1 MDLPAT
7 QTMLTMLNEEI
18 NKYTEMYSQLITE
31 FAGLHNTHS
40 SFVKY
45 VGRETGFATR
55 KHLHQICVIANDMRR
70 QGQKIRRES
79 IAAKRAA
86 MKEAKLEKARLKAI
100 PKKRGPKPKGNK
112 NDNNQ

>member
-1 MDLPAT
+1 
-7 QTMLTMLNEEI
+7 MLNEEI

-31 FAGLHNTHS
+31 FAGLHNTHMA
-40 SFVKY
+40 FIKH

-55 KHLHQICVIANDMRR
+55 KHLHQINVIANDMKR
-70 QGQKIRRES
+70 QGQKIYKEN

-86 MKEAKLEKARLKAI
+86 VKEAKAEKARIKALPKTRGR
-100 PKKRGPKPKGNK
+100 PKKEKQ

>member
-1 MDLPAT
+1 
-7 QTMLTMLNEEI
+7 MLNEEI

-40 SFVKY
+40 AFVKH

-55 KHLHQICVIANDMRR
+55 KHLHQICVIANNMRR

-79 IAAKRAA
+79 IVAKEAAK
-86 MKEAKLEKARLKAI
+86 KEGKAEKARIKAL
-100 PKKRGPKPKGNK
+100 PKKIGRPKKEK
-112 NDNNQ
+112 QNDNNK

>member
-7 QTMLTMLNEEI
+7 QTMSTMLNEEI
-18 NKYTEMYSQLITE
+18 NKYAEMYSQLITE

-40 SFVKY
+40 SFLKH

-70 QGQKIRRES
+70 QGQKIYKEN

-86 MKEAKLEKARLKAI
+86 VKAEKARVKAL
-100 PKKRGPKPKGNK
+100 PKKRGRLKKEK
-112 NDNNQ
+112 QNDNN

>member
-1 MDLPAT
+1 
-7 QTMLTMLNEEI
+7 MLNEEI

-40 SFVKY
+40 AFVKH

-55 KHLHQICVIANDMRR
+55 KHLHQICVIANNMRR

-79 IAAKRAA
+79 IVAKEAAK
-86 MKEAKLEKARLKAI
+86 KEAKLEKARLKAI